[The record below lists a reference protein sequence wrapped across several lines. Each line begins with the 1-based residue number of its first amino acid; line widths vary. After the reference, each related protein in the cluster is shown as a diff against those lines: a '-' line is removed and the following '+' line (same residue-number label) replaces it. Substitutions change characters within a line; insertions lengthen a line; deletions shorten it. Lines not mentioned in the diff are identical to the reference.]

1 MLTVGAHSHEG
12 TVVRTDDV
20 MAGYSS
26 RGPTAIDFQAK
37 PDLVAPGTWIVSLSS
52 ASSTMCYSKPD
63 IWSGSFGGSYEPYLN
78 LTGTSMAAPVVSGT
92 VALML
97 LANPSLTP
105 NMVKAIPQ
113 YTAQIYPPMT
123 C

>member
-37 PDLVAPGTWIVSLSS
+37 PDLVAPGTGIVSLSS
-52 ASSTMCYSKPD
+52 ASSTMCYSKPE
-63 IWSGSFGGSYEPYLN
+63 WLLGGSFGGSYEPYL
-78 LTGTSMAAPVVSGT
+78 V
-92 VALML
+92 
-97 LANPSLTP
+97 
-105 NMVKAIPQ
+105 
-113 YTAQIYPPMT
+113 
-123 C
+123 